1 MERIQS
7 PQKYDVMNNGTKSV
21 PKKSMK
27 ISFCS
32 KKKAAK
38 KKETQKKRVRFWT
51 QFFFVDNNDDDDDDD
66 EGARPFSE
74 PKHAHR
80 AHARDDMAKS
90 ERDWF

>member
-1 MERIQS
+1 M
-7 PQKYDVMNNGTKSV
+7 NGTKSV

-27 ISFCS
+27 ISFCCS
-32 KKKAAK
+32 